1 MFIPY
6 KFKSMSVEN
15 LLAPIKS
22 FLQCETPQAWLEK
35 SKVPN
40 NLSIIL
46 IENLICELNVNMCK
60 LVLEA

>member
-22 FLQCETPQAWLEK
+22 FLQCETPQAWIEK
-35 SKVPN
+35 AKVPN
-40 NLSIIL
+40 N
-46 IENLICELNVNMCK
+46 
-60 LVLEA
+60 